1 MLKSHREK
9 AALRQLKTEETE
21 LHLRLTQIR
30 KVLAVLEGSQ
40 SEPGPKRPQC
50 RADLLREYLLEH
62 PEGVRLKDVPA
73 VLKATGHVSFAAH
86 PTTNWVY
93 QLKPDKAYFVIKG
106 GIVTLDPG
114 FADMVPSGPANLFHD
129 DLTDEK
135 AGERQPTANVEPVV
149 GAVHGDEGL
158 SDGA

>member
-114 FADMVPSGPANLFHD
+114 FADMAPSGPANLFHD

-149 GAVHGDEGL
+149 GAVHGDEGF
-158 SDGA
+158 SYGA